1 MNFIKWILY
10 HTVFIA
16 GVIFLYSVRC
26 FLDLVFLWANIT
38 KSDDLIQW
46 CSDAEDAIIEWLDE
60 LDEDD
65 DEK

>member
-1 MNFIKWILY
+1 MNFIKWILF

-26 FLDLVFLWANIT
+26 FLDLVFLWANII

-65 DEK
+65 DEN

>member
-1 MNFIKWILY
+1 MYIY
-10 HTVFIA
+10 
-16 GVIFLYSVRC
+16 

-38 KSDDLIQW
+38 KSEDLIQW

-65 DEK
+65 DEN